1 MARSWKLYIPT
12 YSPATY
18 TRMGI
23 ESLSDEE
30 LAREYSKVRREATE
44 RLRSFARSKDP
55 TLRVSS
61 LYLEKKNLYLT
72 ELGQVVNDMMK
83 QAFPSI
89 VDVSFTANMETLLD
103 GVGTGQIEWKVLL
116 ENFWPDLYA
125 AVKEA
130 EKELQ
135 EVKIEDEK
143 SDVIC
148 EECGRT
154 MVIKYGP
161 HGKFLACPGFPECRN
176 TKPYL
181 EKIGVKC
188 PLCGGDVLRK
198 RTKKGRQYFGCE
210 KNPECSFMSW
220 QRPSSQKCP
229 QCGSYMLEKG
239 NKLVCAD
246 KECGFVMNREKDGT
260 ETA

>member
-1 MARSWKLYIPT
+1 
-12 YSPATY
+12 
-18 TRMGI
+18 
-23 ESLSDEE
+23 
-30 LAREYSKVRREATE
+30 
-44 RLRSFARSKDP
+44 
-55 TLRVSS
+55 
-61 LYLEKKNLYLT
+61 
-72 ELGQVVNDMMK
+72 MMK